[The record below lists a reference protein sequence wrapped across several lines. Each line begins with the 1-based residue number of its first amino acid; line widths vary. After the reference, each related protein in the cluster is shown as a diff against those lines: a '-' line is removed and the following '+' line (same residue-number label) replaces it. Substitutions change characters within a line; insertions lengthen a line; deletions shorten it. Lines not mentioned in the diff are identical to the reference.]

1 MRNRRVALVGVIVA
15 VLAAIVGIALAVAAI
30 TRGSGGSGVGPT
42 PSTSGES
49 VTAVD
54 FCYVEAMIYYRVE
67 AVDLAK
73 AVLGKTGISAE
84 TKAFAQDVVTEQ
96 TKELASLRPW
106 YISWLGAR
114 PLERPNEGP
123 CAGHGGSTHATMP
136 GLPTSAQWDDFT
148 AANGAEAERMYLELL
163 MAQNTAMIA
172 FVNLVL
178 ASDPNARVE
187 ASADDVI
194 AQANNDNA
202 HLEQLLA
209 GLT

>member
-1 MRNRRVALVGVIVA
+1 VRNRRVALVGVIVA

-67 AVDLAK
+67 AVDLA
-73 AVLGKTGISAE
+73 
-84 TKAFAQDVVTEQ
+84 
-96 TKELASLRPW
+96 
-106 YISWLGAR
+106 
-114 PLERPNEGP
+114 
-123 CAGHGGSTHATMP
+123 
-136 GLPTSAQWDDFT
+136 
-148 AANGAEAERMYLELL
+148 NGAEAEKMYLELL
-163 MAQNTAMIA
+163 KAQNTAMIA

-187 ASADDVI
+187 ASVHDVI

-202 HLEQLLA
+202 QLEQLLA